1 MKKILFAIFAVAA
14 LALTSCEGTKVSI
27 LDIDAS
33 QLDNTEYKC
42 WKWTVKK
49 SGFMDGTVYVWDT
62 EYNVVVVLQ
71 EAYKT
76 AFPNRYLVSLQKE
89 AAMRPKQY
97 RAFPVI
103 LIPELRFPHTYSPH
117 Y

>member
-71 EAYKT
+71 KAYKT
-76 AFPNRYLVSLQKE
+76 AQLNHRKP
-89 AAMRPKQY
+89 M
-97 RAFPVI
+97 I
-103 LIPELRFPHTYSPH
+103 GH
-117 Y
+117 YINLDFLHSSVNYIFWCIKP

>member
-76 AFPNRYLVSLQKE
+76 AQLNHRKPIITYEATLDSDKE
-89 AAMRPKQY
+89 SCECKND
-97 RAFPVI
+97 F
-103 LIPELRFPHTYSPH
+103 
-117 Y
+117 